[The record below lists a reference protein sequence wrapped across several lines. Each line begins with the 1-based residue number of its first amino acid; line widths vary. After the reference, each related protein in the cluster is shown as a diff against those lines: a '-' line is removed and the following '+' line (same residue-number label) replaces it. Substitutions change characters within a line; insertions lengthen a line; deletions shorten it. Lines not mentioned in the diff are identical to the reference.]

1 MALNIGVFTLM
12 SDVDCVPVATHIAN
26 FIADGDHSV
35 ALKESI
41 TKENLFE
48 TAKANF
54 EENGTFVV
62 NSVRYYPNDYEGEIT
77 EDTIVTIFGEVGF
90 LQEFDDSFTKLYLV
104 CKGRLENK
112 TIIDQFLVE
121 MPQSVKNKIEVILLG
136 ASKEEL
142 SGFLTTY
149 RSTNISEYHSNVCPY
164 PLSLRVT
171 SIYAELGLKRPVYHK
186 DWVYE
191 EVTYHYVPEPE
202 KQSLFSRFGFG
213 NKKKKKTKDIE
224 QQVEEEDKDQ
234 DKKEE
239 PIVSDVQVHEKK
251 VVSDA
256 NEFAETW
263 EMVDVPA
270 PEIKETNKEE
280 EVKEKD
286 KHEDEKKLEPIKKPA
301 RQEKDKTEDK
311 KKVPKEK
318 PPKEKVPKPE
328 KPKKEK
334 PEKPKKEK
342 PKLEFFKKKADKEED
357 KEKDKTKIDPVP
369 APIPFPEP
377 VSVPDPIPV
386 PPPVPVPQPV
396 QVPEPIPEPIPKL
409 EPKTEEPLKPEP
421 IKPEPKQEEPPKQ
434 EPIKP
439 EPKQEEPLKLEPKVE
454 ESTTV
459 VSEVKSNKPEPQ
471 KKPSLFGRRKE
482 KEIPHLSR
490 LNVFVSGID
499 HSVGTSYVAGSLAS
513 AITDIYDVDVW
524 FDHKGMCSIPDNYMV
539 HEVTDEVD
547 RFNAFKS
554 GIIVQDKG
562 VYNELSIMDRNEMMH
577 ADMNI
582 MVSTAEEMDLQKIA
596 QFIGLQGKLIQ
607 NWMFVFNHVLDHQK
621 HILESAMKDYAYIII
636 PFHDNAEVPEELL
649 AEWKDAIDYFT
660 K

>member
-202 KQSLFSRFGFG
+202 KQSLFSRFRFG
-213 NKKKKKTKDIE
+213 NKKKKKTKDTE
-224 QQVEEEDKDQ
+224 QQIEDEDQ

-239 PIVSDVQVHEKK
+239 PIVSDIQVHEKK

-286 KHEDEKKLEPIKKPA
+286 KDEDEKKLEPIKKSEK
-301 RQEKDKTEDK
+301 QEKDKTEDK

-318 PPKEKVPKPE
+318 PPKEKVPKPEKPKKEKPEKPKKEKPE

-369 APIPFPEP
+369 PPVPVPESVP
-377 VSVPDPIPV
+377 VPDPIPV
-386 PPPVPVPQPV
+386 PPSVPVPQPV
-396 QVPEPIPEPIPKL
+396 PVPEPVPKQVS
-409 EPKTEEPLKPEP
+409 
-421 IKPEPKQEEPPKQ
+421 IPEPKQEEPPKL

>member
-171 SIYAELGLKRPVYHK
+171 SIYAELGLKRPIYHK

-213 NKKKKKTKDIE
+213 NKKKKKTKDTE
-224 QQVEEEDKDQ
+224 QQIEDEDQ

-239 PIVSDVQVHEKK
+239 PIVSDIQVHEKK

-270 PEIKETNKEE
+270 PEIKD
-280 EVKEKD
+280 KD
-286 KHEDEKKLEPIKKPA
+286 EDKDEKKLDSIQEPDPVSESKPTPVK
-301 RQEKDKTEDK
+301 QDEDKDKTEDK
-311 KKVPKEK
+311 KKVLKEK
-318 PPKEKVPKPE
+318 PPKEKIQKPEKPKKEKPE

-342 PKLEFFKKKADKEED
+342 PKLEFFKKKDE
-357 KEKDKTKIDPVP
+357 DKTKIDPVP
-369 APIPFPEP
+369 Q
-377 VSVPDPIPV
+377 PIPV
-386 PPPVPVPQPV
+386 PAPIPVPQPIPVPEQVPVPQPV
-396 QVPEPIPEPIPKL
+396 SKP
-409 EPKTEEPLKPEP
+409 EPKTEEPP
-421 IKPEPKQEEPPKQ
+421 KPEPKAEAP
-434 EPIKP
+434 
-439 EPKQEEPLKLEPKVE
+439 
-454 ESTTV
+454 TTA

-471 KKPSLFGRRKE
+471 KKPSLFGRRRE

-621 HILESAMKDYAYIII
+621 HVLESAMKDYAYIII

>member
-90 LQEFDDSFTKLYLV
+90 LQEFDDCFTKLYLV

-213 NKKKKKTKDIE
+213 NKKKKKTKDTE
-224 QQVEEEDKDQ
+224 QQIEDEDQ

-239 PIVSDVQVHEKK
+239 PIVSDIQVHEKK

-270 PEIKETNKEE
+270 PEIKETNKEDVIE
-280 EVKEKD
+280 EKKKDEEKAVCQDSKD
-286 KHEDEKKLEPIKKPA
+286 KKNTEPEKHEQASENKKN
-301 RQEKDKTEDK
+301 
-311 KKVPKEK
+311 
-318 PPKEKVPKPE
+318 PPKEKAPKKEKPKKEKPE

-342 PKLEFFKKKADKEED
+342 PKLEFFKKKDE
-357 KEKDKTKIDPVP
+357 DKTKIDPV
-369 APIPFPEP
+369 
-377 VSVPDPIPV
+377 SQSIPV
-386 PPPVPVPQPV
+386 PAPVPVPEQVPVPQPIP
-396 QVPEPIPEPIPKL
+396 VPQPVPVPKP
-409 EPKTEEPLKPEP
+409 EPKTEEPP
-421 IKPEPKQEEPPKQ
+421 KPEPK
-434 EPIKP
+434 
-439 EPKQEEPLKLEPKVE
+439 VE
-454 ESTTV
+454 APTTA

-471 KKPSLFGRRKE
+471 KKPSLFGRRRE

-621 HILESAMKDYAYIII
+621 HVLESAMKDYAYIII

>member
-121 MPQSVKNKIEVILLG
+121 MPQSVKDKIEVILLG

-171 SIYAELGLKRPVYHK
+171 SIYAELGLKRPIYHK

-213 NKKKKKTKDIE
+213 NKKKKKTKDTE
-224 QQVEEEDKDQ
+224 QQIEDEDQ

-239 PIVSDVQVHEKK
+239 PIVSDIQVHEKK

-270 PEIKETNKEE
+270 PEIKD
-280 EVKEKD
+280 KD
-286 KHEDEKKLEPIKKPA
+286 EDKDEKKLDSIQEPDPVSESKPTPVK
-301 RQEKDKTEDK
+301 QDEDKDKTEDK
-311 KKVPKEK
+311 KKVLKEK
-318 PPKEKVPKPE
+318 PPKEKIQKPEKPKKEKPEKPKKEKPE

-342 PKLEFFKKKADKEED
+342 PKLEFFKKKDE
-357 KEKDKTKIDPVP
+357 DKTKIDPVP
-369 APIPFPEP
+369 Q
-377 VSVPDPIPV
+377 PIPV
-386 PPPVPVPQPV
+386 PAPIPVPQPIPVPEQVPVPQPV
-396 QVPEPIPEPIPKL
+396 SKP
-409 EPKTEEPLKPEP
+409 EPKTEEPP
-421 IKPEPKQEEPPKQ
+421 KPEPKAEAP
-434 EPIKP
+434 
-439 EPKQEEPLKLEPKVE
+439 
-454 ESTTV
+454 TTA
-459 VSEVKSNKPEPQ
+459 VSEVKSNKPEPH
-471 KKPSLFGRRKE
+471 KKPPLFGRRRE

-621 HILESAMKDYAYIII
+621 HVLESAMKDYAYIII

>member
-213 NKKKKKTKDIE
+213 NKKKKKTKDTE
-224 QQVEEEDKDQ
+224 QQIEDEDQ

-239 PIVSDVQVHEKK
+239 PIVSDIQVHEKK

-286 KHEDEKKLEPIKKPA
+286 KDEDEKKLEPIKKSEK
-301 RQEKDKTEDK
+301 QEKDKTEDK

-318 PPKEKVPKPE
+318 PPKEKVPKPEKPKKEKPE

-369 APIPFPEP
+369 PPVPVPESVP
-377 VSVPDPIPV
+377 VPDPIPV
-386 PPPVPVPQPV
+386 PPSVPAPQPVPVPEPV
-396 QVPEPIPEPIPKL
+396 PAPIPTP
-409 EPKTEEPLKPEP
+409 EPKTEEP
-421 IKPEPKQEEPPKQ
+421 PKL

-621 HILESAMKDYAYIII
+621 HVLESAMKDYAYIII

>member
-90 LQEFDDSFTKLYLV
+90 LQEFDDCFTKLYLV

-112 TIIDQFLVE
+112 TIIDQFIVE

-213 NKKKKKTKDIE
+213 NKKKKKTKDTE
-224 QQVEEEDKDQ
+224 QQIEDEDQ

-239 PIVSDVQVHEKK
+239 PIVSDIQVHEKK

-270 PEIKETNKEE
+270 PEIKETNKEDVIE
-280 EVKEKD
+280 EKKKDEEKAVCQDSKD
-286 KHEDEKKLEPIKKPA
+286 KKNTEPEKHEQASENKKN
-301 RQEKDKTEDK
+301 
-311 KKVPKEK
+311 
-318 PPKEKVPKPE
+318 PPKEKAPKKEKPKKEKPE

-342 PKLEFFKKKADKEED
+342 PKLEFFKKKDE
-357 KEKDKTKIDPVP
+357 DKTKIDPVP
-369 APIPFPEP
+369 Q
-377 VSVPDPIPV
+377 PIPV
-386 PPPVPVPQPV
+386 PAPIPVPQPIPVPEQVPVPQPV
-396 QVPEPIPEPIPKL
+396 SKP
-409 EPKTEEPLKPEP
+409 EPKTEEPP
-421 IKPEPKQEEPPKQ
+421 KPEPKAEAP
-434 EPIKP
+434 
-439 EPKQEEPLKLEPKVE
+439 
-454 ESTTV
+454 TTA

-471 KKPSLFGRRKE
+471 KKPSLFGRRRE
-482 KEIPHLSR
+482 KEVPHLSR

-621 HILESAMKDYAYIII
+621 HVLESAMKDYAYIII

>member
-121 MPQSVKNKIEVILLG
+121 MPQSVKDKIEVILLG

-171 SIYAELGLKRPVYHK
+171 SIYAELGLKRPIYHK

-213 NKKKKKTKDIE
+213 NKKKKKTKDTE
-224 QQVEEEDKDQ
+224 QQIEDEDQ

-239 PIVSDVQVHEKK
+239 PIVSDIQVHEKK

-280 EVKEKD
+280 VIEEKKKDEEKVVCQDSKD
-286 KHEDEKKLEPIKKPA
+286 KKNTEPKKQEQASENKKN
-301 RQEKDKTEDK
+301 
-311 KKVPKEK
+311 
-318 PPKEKVPKPE
+318 PPKEKVPKKEKPKKEKPE
-328 KPKKEK
+328 KTKKEK

-357 KEKDKTKIDPVP
+357 KEKDEDKTKIDPVP
-369 APIPFPEP
+369 Q
-377 VSVPDPIPV
+377 PIPV
-386 PPPVPVPQPV
+386 PAPVPVS
-396 QVPEPIPEPIPKL
+396 IPKP
-409 EPKTEEPLKPEP
+409 EPKTEEPPKPEP
-421 IKPEPKQEEPPKQ
+421 IKPEPKTEEPPK
-434 EPIKP
+434 P
-439 EPKQEEPLKLEPKVE
+439 EPKVE
-454 ESTTV
+454 APTTA

-471 KKPSLFGRRKE
+471 KKPSLFGRRRE

-596 QFIGLQGKLIQ
+596 QFIGLQGKLVQ

-621 HILESAMKDYAYIII
+621 HVLESAMKDYAYIII

>member
-202 KQSLFSRFGFG
+202 KQSLFSRFRFG
-213 NKKKKKTKDIE
+213 NKKKKKTKDTE
-224 QQVEEEDKDQ
+224 QQIEDEDQ

-239 PIVSDVQVHEKK
+239 PIVSDIQVHEKK

-286 KHEDEKKLEPIKKPA
+286 KDEDEKKLEPIKKSEK
-301 RQEKDKTEDK
+301 QEKDKTEDK

-318 PPKEKVPKPE
+318 PPKEKVPKPEKPKKEKPE

-369 APIPFPEP
+369 PPVPVPESVP
-377 VSVPDPIPV
+377 VPDPIPV
-386 PPPVPVPQPV
+386 PPSVPVPQPV
-396 QVPEPIPEPIPKL
+396 PVPEPVPKQVS
-409 EPKTEEPLKPEP
+409 
-421 IKPEPKQEEPPKQ
+421 IPEPKQEEPPKL

-621 HILESAMKDYAYIII
+621 HVLESAMKDYAYIII

>member
-121 MPQSVKNKIEVILLG
+121 MPQSVKDKIEVILLG

-171 SIYAELGLKRPVYHK
+171 SIYAELGLKRPIYHK

-213 NKKKKKTKDIE
+213 NKKKKKTKDTE
-224 QQVEEEDKDQ
+224 QQIEDEDQ

-239 PIVSDVQVHEKK
+239 PIVSDIQVHEKK
-251 VVSDA
+251 VVFDA

-280 EVKEKD
+280 VIEEKKKDEEKVVCQDSKD
-286 KHEDEKKLEPIKKPA
+286 KKNTEPKKQEQASENKKN
-301 RQEKDKTEDK
+301 
-311 KKVPKEK
+311 
-318 PPKEKVPKPE
+318 PPKEKVPKKEKPKKEKPE
-328 KPKKEK
+328 KTKKEK

-357 KEKDKTKIDPVP
+357 KEKDEDKTKIDPVP
-369 APIPFPEP
+369 Q
-377 VSVPDPIPV
+377 PIPV
-386 PPPVPVPQPV
+386 PAPVPGPQPI
-396 QVPEPIPEPIPKL
+396 PIPEPVPVSIPKP
-409 EPKTEEPLKPEP
+409 EPKTEEPP
-421 IKPEPKQEEPPKQ
+421 KPEPK
-434 EPIKP
+434 
-439 EPKQEEPLKLEPKVE
+439 VE
-454 ESTTV
+454 APTTA

-471 KKPSLFGRRKE
+471 KKPSLFGRRRE

-621 HILESAMKDYAYIII
+621 HVLESAMKDYAYIII
-636 PFHDNAEVPEELL
+636 SFHDNAEVPEELL

>member
-121 MPQSVKNKIEVILLG
+121 MPQSVKDKIEVILLG

-171 SIYAELGLKRPVYHK
+171 SIYAELGLKRPIYHK

-213 NKKKKKTKDIE
+213 NKKKKKTKDTE
-224 QQVEEEDKDQ
+224 QQIEDEDQ

-239 PIVSDVQVHEKK
+239 PIVSDIQVHEKK

-270 PEIKETNKEE
+270 PEIKD
-280 EVKEKD
+280 KD
-286 KHEDEKKLEPIKKPA
+286 EDKDEKKLDSIQEPDPVSESKPTPVK
-301 RQEKDKTEDK
+301 QDEDKDKTEDK
-311 KKVPKEK
+311 KKVLKEK
-318 PPKEKVPKPE
+318 PPKEKIQKPEKPKKEKPE

-342 PKLEFFKKKADKEED
+342 PKLEFFKKKDE
-357 KEKDKTKIDPVP
+357 DKTKIDPVP
-369 APIPFPEP
+369 Q
-377 VSVPDPIPV
+377 PIPV
-386 PPPVPVPQPV
+386 PAPIPVPQPIPVPEQVPVPQPV
-396 QVPEPIPEPIPKL
+396 SKP
-409 EPKTEEPLKPEP
+409 EPKTEEPP
-421 IKPEPKQEEPPKQ
+421 KPEPKAEAP
-434 EPIKP
+434 
-439 EPKQEEPLKLEPKVE
+439 
-454 ESTTV
+454 TTA

-471 KKPSLFGRRKE
+471 KKPSLFGRRRE

-621 HILESAMKDYAYIII
+621 HVLESAMKDYAYIII

>member
-213 NKKKKKTKDIE
+213 NKKKKKTKDTE
-224 QQVEEEDKDQ
+224 QQIEDEDQ

-239 PIVSDVQVHEKK
+239 PIVSDIQVHEKK

-286 KHEDEKKLEPIKKPA
+286 KDEDEKKLEPIKKTE

-357 KEKDKTKIDPVP
+357 KEKDEAEDKTKIDPIPASISVP
-369 APIPFPEP
+369 APIPVPEP
-377 VSVPDPIPV
+377 VPV
-386 PPPVPVPQPV
+386 PEPIPVPQPV
-396 QVPEPIPEPIPKL
+396 PVPEPVSAPIPTPG
-409 EPKTEEPLKPEP
+409 PKTEEPPRPEP
-421 IKPEPKQEEPPKQ
+421 IKPEPKVEEP
-434 EPIKP
+434 
-439 EPKQEEPLKLEPKVE
+439 
-454 ESTTV
+454 TTA
-459 VSEVKSNKPEPQ
+459 VSEVKSNKPESQ
-471 KKPSLFGRRKE
+471 KKPSLFGRRRE

-621 HILESAMKDYAYIII
+621 HVLESAMKDYAYIII

>member
-213 NKKKKKTKDIE
+213 NKKKKKIKDTE
-224 QQVEEEDKDQ
+224 QQIEDEDQ

-239 PIVSDVQVHEKK
+239 PIVSDIQVHEKK

-270 PEIKETNKEE
+270 PEIKETNKEDVIE
-280 EVKEKD
+280 EKD
-286 KHEDEKKLEPIKKPA
+286 KDEDEKKLEPIKKSEK
-301 RQEKDKTEDK
+301 QEKDKTEDK

-318 PPKEKVPKPE
+318 PPKEKVPKPEKPKKEKPE

-369 APIPFPEP
+369 PPVPVPESVP
-377 VSVPDPIPV
+377 VPDPIPV
-386 PPPVPVPQPV
+386 PPSVPVPQPV
-396 QVPEPIPEPIPKL
+396 PVPEPVPKQVS
-409 EPKTEEPLKPEP
+409 
-421 IKPEPKQEEPPKQ
+421 IPEPKQEEPPKL

>member
-54 EENGTFVV
+54 EKNGTFVV

-90 LQEFDDSFTKLYLV
+90 LQEFDDCFTKLYLV

-112 TIIDQFLVE
+112 TIIDQFIVE

-213 NKKKKKTKDIE
+213 NKKKKKTKDTE
-224 QQVEEEDKDQ
+224 QQIEDEDQ

-239 PIVSDVQVHEKK
+239 PIVSDIQVHEKK

-270 PEIKETNKEE
+270 PEIKE
-280 EVKEKD
+280 KD
-286 KHEDEKKLEPIKKPA
+286 EDKDEKKLDSIQEPDPVSESKPTTVK
-301 RQEKDKTEDK
+301 QDEDKDKTEDK
-311 KKVPKEK
+311 KKVLKEK
-318 PPKEKVPKPE
+318 PPKEKIQKPEKPKKEKPE

-342 PKLEFFKKKADKEED
+342 PKLEFFKKKDE
-357 KEKDKTKIDPVP
+357 DKTKIDPVP
-369 APIPFPEP
+369 Q
-377 VSVPDPIPV
+377 PIPV
-386 PPPVPVPQPV
+386 PAPIPVPEPVPVPQPV
-396 QVPEPIPEPIPKL
+396 PQPVP
-409 EPKTEEPLKPEP
+409 
-421 IKPEPKQEEPPKQ
+421 KPEPKTEEPPKQ

-439 EPKQEEPLKLEPKVE
+439 EPKTEEPPKLEPKVE
-454 ESTTV
+454 APTTA

-471 KKPSLFGRRKE
+471 KKPSLFGRRRE

-621 HILESAMKDYAYIII
+621 HVLESAMKDYAYIII

>member
-1 MALNIGVFTLM
+1 MITINTWRDPYDAGFTTTKPKQVSFQPGLTVLVGCNGAGKSTLLMNIKEEVAEQKLPCHSYDNLVDGGNHLGAILGGYGEEGDDLALGVSLFT
-12 SDVDCVPVATHIAN
+12 S
-26 FIADGDHSV
+26 S
-35 ALKESI
+35 
-41 TKENLFE
+41 
-48 TAKANF
+48 
-54 EENGTFVV
+54 
-62 NSVRYYPNDYEGEIT
+62 EGEEI
-77 EDTIVTIFGEVGF
+77 
-90 LQEFDDSFTKLYLV
+90 
-104 CKGRLENK
+104 KG
-112 TIIDQFLVE
+112 
-121 MPQSVKNKIEVILLG
+121 
-136 ASKEEL
+136 
-142 SGFLTTY
+142 
-149 RSTNISEYHSNVCPY
+149 NISRESRLYKSF
-164 PLSLRVT
+164 L
-171 SIYAELGLKRPVYHK
+171 ELGYYNNRDYKLRRIFK
-186 DWVYE
+186 
-191 EVTYHYVPEPE
+191 
-202 KQSLFSRFGFG
+202 
-213 NKKKKKTKDIE
+213 
-224 QQVEEEDKDQ
+224 DKD
-234 DKKEE
+234 
-239 PIVSDVQVHEKK
+239 
-251 VVSDA
+251 
-256 NEFAETW
+256 
-263 EMVDVPA
+263 
-270 PEIKETNKEE
+270 
-280 EVKEKD
+280 
-286 KHEDEKKLEPIKKPA
+286 EDEKKLEPIKKSEK
-301 RQEKDKTEDK
+301 QEKDKTEDK

-318 PPKEKVPKPE
+318 PPKEKVPKPEKPKKEKPE

-369 APIPFPEP
+369 PPVPVPESVP
-377 VSVPDPIPV
+377 VPDPIPV
-386 PPPVPVPQPV
+386 PPSVPVPQPV
-396 QVPEPIPEPIPKL
+396 PVPEPVPKQVS
-409 EPKTEEPLKPEP
+409 
-421 IKPEPKQEEPPKQ
+421 IPEPKQEEPPKL

>member
-224 QQVEEEDKDQ
+224 RQIEDENQ

-239 PIVSDVQVHEKK
+239 PIVSDIQVHEKK

-286 KHEDEKKLEPIKKPA
+286 KDEDEKKLEPIKKSEK
-301 RQEKDKTEDK
+301 QEKDKTEDK

-318 PPKEKVPKPE
+318 PPKEKVPKPEKPKKEKPE

-369 APIPFPEP
+369 PPVPVPESVP
-377 VSVPDPIPV
+377 VPDPIPV
-386 PPPVPVPQPV
+386 PPSVPAPQPVPVPEPV
-396 QVPEPIPEPIPKL
+396 PAPIPTP
-409 EPKTEEPLKPEP
+409 EPKTEEPPKPEP
-421 IKPEPKQEEPPKQ
+421 IKPEPKVEEPTKPK
-434 EPIKP
+434 
-439 EPKQEEPLKLEPKVE
+439 PKVE

-471 KKPSLFGRRKE
+471 KKPSLFGRRRE
-482 KEIPHLSR
+482 KEVPHLSR

-621 HILESAMKDYAYIII
+621 HVLESAMKDYAYIII

>member
-121 MPQSVKNKIEVILLG
+121 MPQSVKDKIEVILLG

-171 SIYAELGLKRPVYHK
+171 SIYAELGLKRPIYHK

-213 NKKKKKTKDIE
+213 NKKKKKTKDTE
-224 QQVEEEDKDQ
+224 QQIEDEDQ

-239 PIVSDVQVHEKK
+239 PIVSDIQVHEKK

-270 PEIKETNKEE
+270 PEIKD
-280 EVKEKD
+280 KD
-286 KHEDEKKLEPIKKPA
+286 EDKDEKKLDSIQEPDPVSESKPTPVK
-301 RQEKDKTEDK
+301 QDEDKDKTEDK
-311 KKVPKEK
+311 KKVLKEK
-318 PPKEKVPKPE
+318 PPKEKIQKPEKPKKEKPEKPKKEKPE

-342 PKLEFFKKKADKEED
+342 PKLEFFKKKDE
-357 KEKDKTKIDPVP
+357 DKTKIDPVP
-369 APIPFPEP
+369 Q
-377 VSVPDPIPV
+377 PIPV
-386 PPPVPVPQPV
+386 PAPIPVPQPIPVPEQVPVPQPV
-396 QVPEPIPEPIPKL
+396 SKP
-409 EPKTEEPLKPEP
+409 EPKTEEPP
-421 IKPEPKQEEPPKQ
+421 KPEPKAEAP
-434 EPIKP
+434 
-439 EPKQEEPLKLEPKVE
+439 
-454 ESTTV
+454 TTA

-471 KKPSLFGRRKE
+471 KKPSLFGRRRE

-621 HILESAMKDYAYIII
+621 HVLESAMKDYAYIII

>member
-90 LQEFDDSFTKLYLV
+90 LQEFDDCFTKLYLV

-213 NKKKKKTKDIE
+213 NKKKKKTKDTE
-224 QQVEEEDKDQ
+224 QQIEDEDQ

-239 PIVSDVQVHEKK
+239 PIVSDIQVHEKK

-270 PEIKETNKEE
+270 PEIKE
-280 EVKEKD
+280 KD
-286 KHEDEKKLEPIKKPA
+286 EDKDEKKLDSIQEPDPVSESKPTTVK
-301 RQEKDKTEDK
+301 QDEDKDKTEDK
-311 KKVPKEK
+311 KKVLKEK
-318 PPKEKVPKPE
+318 PPKEKIQKPEKPKKEKPE

-342 PKLEFFKKKADKEED
+342 PKLEFFKKKDE
-357 KEKDKTKIDPVP
+357 DKTKIDPVP
-369 APIPFPEP
+369 Q
-377 VSVPDPIPV
+377 PIPV
-386 PPPVPVPQPV
+386 PAPIPVPEPVPVPQPV
-396 QVPEPIPEPIPKL
+396 PQPVP
-409 EPKTEEPLKPEP
+409 
-421 IKPEPKQEEPPKQ
+421 KPEPKTEEPPKQ

-439 EPKQEEPLKLEPKVE
+439 EPKTEEPPKLEPKVE
-454 ESTTV
+454 APTTA

-471 KKPSLFGRRKE
+471 KKPSLFGRRRE

-621 HILESAMKDYAYIII
+621 HVLESAMKDYAYIII

>member
-171 SIYAELGLKRPVYHK
+171 SIYAELGLKRPIYHK

-213 NKKKKKTKDIE
+213 NKKKKKTKDTE
-224 QQVEEEDKDQ
+224 QQIEDEDQ

-239 PIVSDVQVHEKK
+239 PIVSDIQVHEKK

-270 PEIKETNKEE
+270 PEIKD
-280 EVKEKD
+280 KD
-286 KHEDEKKLEPIKKPA
+286 EDKDEKKLDSIQEPDPVSESKPTPVK
-301 RQEKDKTEDK
+301 QDEDKDKTEDK
-311 KKVPKEK
+311 KKVLKEK
-318 PPKEKVPKPE
+318 PPKEKIQKPEKPKKEKPE

-342 PKLEFFKKKADKEED
+342 PKLEFFKKKDE
-357 KEKDKTKIDPVP
+357 DKTKIDPVP
-369 APIPFPEP
+369 Q
-377 VSVPDPIPV
+377 PIPV
-386 PPPVPVPQPV
+386 PAPIPVPQPIPVPEQVPVPQPV
-396 QVPEPIPEPIPKL
+396 SKP
-409 EPKTEEPLKPEP
+409 EPKTEEPP
-421 IKPEPKQEEPPKQ
+421 KPEPKAEAP
-434 EPIKP
+434 
-439 EPKQEEPLKLEPKVE
+439 
-454 ESTTV
+454 TTA

-471 KKPSLFGRRKE
+471 KKPSLFGRRRE
-482 KEIPHLSR
+482 KEVPHLSR

-621 HILESAMKDYAYIII
+621 HVLESAMKDYAYIII
-636 PFHDNAEVPEELL
+636 QFHDNAEVPEELL

>member
-213 NKKKKKTKDIE
+213 NKKKKKTKDTE
-224 QQVEEEDKDQ
+224 QQIEDEDQ

-239 PIVSDVQVHEKK
+239 PIVSDIQVHEKK

-286 KHEDEKKLEPIKKPA
+286 KDEDEKKLEPIKKSEK
-301 RQEKDKTEDK
+301 QEKDKTEDK

-318 PPKEKVPKPE
+318 PPKEKVPKPEKPKKEKPE

-369 APIPFPEP
+369 PPVPVPESVP
-377 VSVPDPIPV
+377 VPDPIPV
-386 PPPVPVPQPV
+386 PPSVPAPQPVPVPEPV
-396 QVPEPIPEPIPKL
+396 PAPIPTP
-409 EPKTEEPLKPEP
+409 EPKTEEP
-421 IKPEPKQEEPPKQ
+421 PKL

-471 KKPSLFGRRKE
+471 KKPSLFGRRRE

-621 HILESAMKDYAYIII
+621 HVLESAMKDYAYIII

>member
-90 LQEFDDSFTKLYLV
+90 LQEFDDCFTKLYLV

-112 TIIDQFLVE
+112 TIIDQFIVE

-191 EVTYHYVPEPE
+191 EVRYHYVPEPE

-213 NKKKKKTKDIE
+213 NKKKKKTKDTE
-224 QQVEEEDKDQ
+224 QQIEDEDQ

-239 PIVSDVQVHEKK
+239 PIVSDIQVHEKK

-270 PEIKETNKEE
+270 PEIKETNKEDVIE
-280 EVKEKD
+280 EKKKDEEKAVCQDSKD
-286 KHEDEKKLEPIKKPA
+286 KKNTEPEKHEQASENKKN
-301 RQEKDKTEDK
+301 
-311 KKVPKEK
+311 
-318 PPKEKVPKPE
+318 PPKEKAPKKEKPKKEKPE

-342 PKLEFFKKKADKEED
+342 PKLEFFKKKDE
-357 KEKDKTKIDPVP
+357 DKTKIDPVP
-369 APIPFPEP
+369 QHIPVPAPVPVPEP
-377 VSVPDPIPV
+377 VPVPQPIPI
-386 PPPVPVPQPV
+386 PEPVPVPQPV
-396 QVPEPIPEPIPKL
+396 PKQVSIPEPKQ
-409 EPKTEEPLKPEP
+409 EEPPKPEP
-421 IKPEPKQEEPPKQ
+421 IKPEPKTEEPPK
-434 EPIKP
+434 P
-439 EPKQEEPLKLEPKVE
+439 EPKAEAP
-454 ESTTV
+454 TTA

-471 KKPSLFGRRKE
+471 KKPSLFGRRRE

-621 HILESAMKDYAYIII
+621 HVLESAMKDYAYIII

>member
-213 NKKKKKTKDIE
+213 NKKKKKTKDTE
-224 QQVEEEDKDQ
+224 QQIEDEDQ

-239 PIVSDVQVHEKK
+239 PIVSDIQVHEKK

-286 KHEDEKKLEPIKKPA
+286 KDEDEKKLEPIKKSEK
-301 RQEKDKTEDK
+301 QEKDKTEDK

-342 PKLEFFKKKADKEED
+342 PEKPKKEKTKLEFFKKKADKEED

-369 APIPFPEP
+369 PPVPVPESVP
-377 VSVPDPIPV
+377 VPDPIPV
-386 PPPVPVPQPV
+386 PPSVPAPQPVPVPEPV
-396 QVPEPIPEPIPKL
+396 PAPIPTP
-409 EPKTEEPLKPEP
+409 EPKTEEP
-421 IKPEPKQEEPPKQ
+421 PKL

-621 HILESAMKDYAYIII
+621 HVLESAMKDYAYIII

>member
-121 MPQSVKNKIEVILLG
+121 MPQSVKDKIEVILLG

-213 NKKKKKTKDIE
+213 NKKKKKTKDTE
-224 QQVEEEDKDQ
+224 QQIEDEDQ

-239 PIVSDVQVHEKK
+239 PIVSDIQVHEKK

-270 PEIKETNKEE
+270 PEIKETNNEEVIEEKKKEE
-280 EVKEKD
+280 EKVVCQDSKD
-286 KHEDEKKLEPIKKPA
+286 KKNTEPEKQEQASENKKN
-301 RQEKDKTEDK
+301 
-311 KKVPKEK
+311 
-318 PPKEKVPKPE
+318 PPKEKAPKKEKPKKEKPE

-342 PKLEFFKKKADKEED
+342 PKLEFFKKKDE
-357 KEKDKTKIDPVP
+357 DKTKIDPV
-369 APIPFPEP
+369 
-377 VSVPDPIPV
+377 SQSIPV
-386 PPPVPVPQPV
+386 PAPVPVPEQVPVPQPIP
-396 QVPEPIPEPIPKL
+396 VPQPVPVPKP
-409 EPKTEEPLKPEP
+409 EPKTEEPP
-421 IKPEPKQEEPPKQ
+421 KPEPK
-434 EPIKP
+434 
-439 EPKQEEPLKLEPKVE
+439 VE
-454 ESTTV
+454 APTTA

-471 KKPSLFGRRKE
+471 KKPSLFGRRRE

-621 HILESAMKDYAYIII
+621 HVLESAMKDYAYIII

>member
-224 QQVEEEDKDQ
+224 QQVEEDDQDQNQ

-239 PIVSDVQVHEKK
+239 PIVSDIQVHEKK

-270 PEIKETNKEE
+270 PEIKEVHKDE

-286 KHEDEKKLEPIKKPA
+286 KDEDEKKLEPIKKPEI
-301 RQEKDKTEDK
+301 QEKDKTEDK

-318 PPKEKVPKPE
+318 PPKEKAPKPEKPKKEKPE

-342 PKLEFFKKKADKEED
+342 PKLEFFKKKADKEENE
-357 KEKDKTKIDPVP
+357 EKDEDEDKTKIDPVP
-369 APIPFPEP
+369 APIPVPEP
-377 VSVPDPIPV
+377 VPV
-386 PPPVPVPQPV
+386 PEPIPVPQPV
-396 QVPEPIPEPIPKL
+396 PVPEPVPAPIPKP
-409 EPKTEEPLKPEP
+409 EPKTEEPPKPEP
-421 IKPEPKQEEPPKQ
+421 IKPDPKQEEPPKQ
-434 EPIKP
+434 EP
-439 EPKQEEPLKLEPKVE
+439 KVE
-454 ESTTV
+454 EPTTAV
-459 VSEVKSNKPEPQ
+459 AEVKSNKPEPQ
-471 KKPSLFGRRKE
+471 KKPSLFGRRRE
-482 KEIPHLSR
+482 KEVPHLSR

-621 HILESAMKDYAYIII
+621 HVLESAMKDYAYIII

-649 AEWKDAIDYFT
+649 TEWKDAIDYFT

>member
-171 SIYAELGLKRPVYHK
+171 SIYAELGLKRPIYHK

-213 NKKKKKTKDIE
+213 NKKKKKTKDTE
-224 QQVEEEDKDQ
+224 QQIEDEDQ

-239 PIVSDVQVHEKK
+239 PIVSDIQVHEKK

-270 PEIKETNKEE
+270 PEIKD
-280 EVKEKD
+280 KD
-286 KHEDEKKLEPIKKPA
+286 EDKDEKKLDSIQEPDPVSESKPTPVK
-301 RQEKDKTEDK
+301 QDEDKDKTEDK
-311 KKVPKEK
+311 KKVLKEK
-318 PPKEKVPKPE
+318 PPKEKIQKPEKPKKEKPE

-342 PKLEFFKKKADKEED
+342 PKLEFFKKKDE
-357 KEKDKTKIDPVP
+357 DKTKIDPVP
-369 APIPFPEP
+369 Q
-377 VSVPDPIPV
+377 PIPV
-386 PPPVPVPQPV
+386 PAPIPVPQPIPVPEQVPVPQPV
-396 QVPEPIPEPIPKL
+396 SKP
-409 EPKTEEPLKPEP
+409 EPKTEEPP
-421 IKPEPKQEEPPKQ
+421 KPEPKAEAP
-434 EPIKP
+434 
-439 EPKQEEPLKLEPKVE
+439 
-454 ESTTV
+454 TTA

-471 KKPSLFGRRKE
+471 KKPSLFGRRRE
-482 KEIPHLSR
+482 KEVPHLSR

-621 HILESAMKDYAYIII
+621 HVLESAMKDYAYIII